1 MAHARALAHLKQ
13 ADPKLAALIAAQG
26 ACTLKPNYA
35 DPFAALCEAILYQQ
49 LTGKAAATIIGR
61 FKGLYGG
68 KHPSP
73 KRALGT
79 PIEDLRGVGL
89 SNAKAR
95 AVLDLAQKVHDG
107 TLDFDALH
115 DLDDA
120 QVIKQLVQVRGVG
133 PWTAEM
139 FLIFNLG
146 RPDVF
151 PLGDYGIQKG
161 VQQLYGYKKLPAART
176 MLRHAKPWQPYRSV
190 ATWYLWRLVD
200 G

>member
-1 MAHARALAHLKQ
+1 MAHARAILHLKQ
-13 ADPKLAALIAAQG
+13 ADSKLGALIEAQG
-26 ACTLKPNYA
+26 PCGLAPDFSN
-35 DPFAALCEAILYQQ
+35 PFAAMCEAILYQQ
-49 LTGKAAATIIGR
+49 LTGKAAATILAR
-61 FKGLYGG
+61 FKALYDGQ
-68 KHPSP
+68 HPTP
-73 KRALGT
+73 KRVLGT
-79 PIEDLRGVGL
+79 DAARLRGVGL
-89 SNAKAR
+89 SNAKTR
-95 AVLDLAQKVHDG
+95 AILDLAQKVDEG
-107 TLDFDALH
+107 ALDFAALR

-120 QVIKQLVQVRGVG
+120 QVIKQLVQVRGIG

-161 VQQLYGYKKLPAART
+161 VQQLYGYKKLPAPRT
-176 MLRHAKPWQPYRSV
+176 MLRHAKAWRPHRSV